1 MKGLNIKNMK
11 RFLICLFSFLFV
23 GCSIAGGAVLL
34 SNTYVSDN
42 AGGGGFAKRQF
53 RK

>member
-1 MKGLNIKNMK
+1 MK

-34 SNTYVSDN
+34 TNSSYSDN
-42 AGGGGFAKRQF
+42 TGGENRLMMKI
-53 RK
+53 K